1 MKSLLQ
7 FVAFSVLVSPLLLPN
22 FALASPKHKHRPVCP
37 DVKAG
42 EARCHTQIVID
53 SNGNPLTSST
63 PLSGSY
69 TPVQFHTAYNLPNRS
84 ANVSTPTIAIVD
96 AYDSPTIETDLSAYS
111 QQFGLPACTTANG
124 CFEKVNEY
132 GVQGSYPAS
141 NSTWVNEISLDVE
154 IAHAICQNCKI
165 ILVEANSD
173 SGNDLFTAE
182 ETAVSLHPNVIS
194 NSWGEDE
201 FSGETAYDSYFN
213 HPGIA
218 ITVSSG
224 DSGNVVE
231 YPAASRFV
239 TAVGGTTLT
248 LNPDNTRASETAWSD
263 GGSGCSAYES
273 KPSFQTDTG
282 CSKRTVVDVAADADP
297 NTGAAVYIDGTWYQ
311 IGGTSLASPLI
322 AGVYALTGN
331 VKSTVYASYPYL
343 HQTSLYDVTEGSNGS
358 CGTYL
363 CNAGTGYDG
372 PTGLGTPNGT
382 GSF

>member
-22 FALASPKHKHRPVCP
+22 FALALPKHKHRRVCP

-42 EARCHTQIVID
+42 EVRCHSQIVID

-69 TPVQFHTAYNLPNRS
+69 TPVQFHTAYNLPNTS

-96 AYDSPTIETDLSAYS
+96 AYDSPTIESDLSAYS

-194 NSWGEDE
+194 NSWGGDE

-224 DSGNVVE
+224 DSGNVVQ

-263 GGSGCSAYES
+263 GGSGCSVYES

-282 CSKRTVVDVAADADP
+282 CSNRTVVDVAADADP
-297 NTGAAVYIDGTWYQ
+297 NTGAAVYIDGSWYQ

-343 HQTSLYDVTEGSNGS
+343 HPTSLYDVTEGSNGS
-358 CGTYL
+358 CSTYL